1 MGIHGV
7 TTTQGAELSQ
17 LIAGSEL
24 PIIKE
29 TTLKANCGNLKR
41 GAVLEMHSDYT
52 WKEVATPAN
61 AACILAQDVTNDAVN
76 AQRAQGYFVGKYR
89 LSDLVWPAAF
99 TPTQKRDSIVA
110 MQSRGIIVDE
120 RILAVPTTTTTVA
133 PTTTTTAAPTTTT
146 TVG

>member
-1 MGIHGV
+1 MGTHGV
-7 TTTQGAELSQ
+7 TVTQGAELSQ
-17 LIAGSEL
+17 LIAGSEV
-24 PIIKE
+24 PILKEITIKV
-29 TTLKANCGNLKR
+29 ASGNLKR

-61 AACILAQDVTNDAVN
+61 AACILAQDVANDAMN
-76 AQRAQGYFVGKYR
+76 TQRVQGYFVGKYR
-89 LSDLVWPAAF
+89 LSDLVWPTAF

-133 PTTTTTAAPTTTT
+133 PTTTTT
-146 TVG
+146 VG